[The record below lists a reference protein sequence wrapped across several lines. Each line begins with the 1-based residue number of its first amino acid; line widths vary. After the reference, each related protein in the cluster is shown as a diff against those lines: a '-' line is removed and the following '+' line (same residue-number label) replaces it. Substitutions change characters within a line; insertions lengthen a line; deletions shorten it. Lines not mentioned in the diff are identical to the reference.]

1 MLRAGVAKVRV
12 SRLKKTPPDTKPNMI
27 EASAGR

>member
-1 MLRAGVAKVRV
+1 VRV

>member
-1 MLRAGVAKVRV
+1 MLRAGLAKVRV
-12 SRLKKTPPDTKPNMI
+12 SRLKKTPPDTKPTML